1 MNADTRIH
9 PGLPCDDA
17 LSPCAATAT
26 HQRRRPLA
34 GRHLALTSA
43 ACLSLW
49 AQAALAQSALPPSQV
64 LAAPDGT
71 VVDAPVAAQTTAPPT
86 ADADP
91 AQFEDGRPIAGVE
104 SHVRVWHKD
113 TALAQKAVARALRE
127 LERVHGK
134 LAADIRTSE
143 VATINRAADREEVLV
158 SAETGHLLSRAQE
171 LCRTTGGA
179 FDASVGSYDY
189 LWNFRRRPAVR
200 PLDVEVAARRAM
212 VGCDKLVLKPDRI
225 VRLMTR
231 GTRLRLDDLAH
242 GAAME
247 AAARQLREAGID
259 NFRIRVGADV
269 YVAGRTGQ
277 RHWYVAVRH
286 PENPRR
292 DLIQLYLTSHAAATR
307 HRTEHSFYKD
317 GVRYHDGIDPRTG
330 KPANGVALA
339 TVIGVDAAQA
349 DGLSAAVFVLGPK
362 AGIALL
368 DRIDRV
374 EGFVI
379 DDKGVVH
386 ASRGMSDFA
395 RLPERIDL

>member
-1 MNADTRIH
+1 MNAFNVID
-9 PGLPCDDA
+9 LD
-17 LSPCAATAT
+17 
-26 HQRRRPLA
+26 LA
-34 GRHLALTSA
+34 GADAPHANAVAASRQGARPVVGRRLALTGSL
-43 ACLSLW
+43 CLSLLARVAS
-49 AQAALAQSALPPSQV
+49 AQPGPAATQV
-64 LAAPDGT
+64 VAAPDGT

-86 ADADP
+86 VDADP

-113 TALAQKAVARALRE
+113 TALAQKAVARALGE
-127 LERVHGK
+127 LERVHAK

-158 SAETGHLLSRAQE
+158 SAETVHLLSRAQE
-171 LCRTTGGA
+171 LCRTSGGA

-200 PLDVEVAARRAM
+200 PLDTELAARQAM

-247 AAARQLREAGID
+247 AAARQLRQAGIE
-259 NFRIRVGADV
+259 NFRIRIGADV

-292 DLIQLYLTSHAAATR
+292 DLVQLYLTSHAAATR
-307 HRTEHSFYKD
+307 HRAEHSFYKD
-317 GVRYHDGIDPRTG
+317 GVRYHDAIDPRTG
-330 KPANGVALA
+330 KPAGGVVLA

-349 DGLSAAVFVLGPK
+349 DGLSAAVFVLGPQ

-374 EGFVI
+374 EGFVV
-379 DDKGVVH
+379 DTKGKVY
-386 ASRGMSDFA
+386 ASRGMADFA